1 MIRFL
6 PLMAEEVSRRTFEWG
21 RIQSNSDWI
30 LPIAV
35 TTAVLLYVAYMY
47 RRDAADLSPL
57 LGVFLTVL
65 RGAVFLALLVF
76 FLEPRWRIET
86 EKTINSRTVVA
97 VDTSLSMG
105 LTDFDSSVSTAS
117 VSRIQQTAAALKDSS
132 LIDRLRS
139 THDVT
144 VVRFD
149 SQLHRDFL
157 DFAKIKPKSA
167 AAGDDA
173 AGGGPTGG
181 ASADSDENSSEQ
193 GETKAKSPADVDWA
207 KYLALSGEETRLGQS
222 VQQLIAEVSRLPL
235 SGVIVISDG
244 GHNAGPGPEAIVAA
258 AREAK
263 VKVLTLG
270 VGSDKQPPSV
280 RVAAFNPPPRAYP
293 GDPFNVTG
301 VIQSW
306 RMPGQTA
313 TVQLLARPV
322 GSAADR
328 RASRGTGEL
337 VESQQI
343 TLGQDGE
350 EVPVKF
356 TLTPEAVGKKT
367 YCLKVLG
374 PENDREKDDN
384 VIEADVEIVDRKTK
398 VLLFAGGPTR
408 EYQFVRN
415 QLYRD
420 KSVES
425 DVLLQTAQPGVS
437 QEAVKILDEFPS
449 TREELY
455 QYDCIVAFDPDW
467 TALNQQQVDLLE
479 SWVAEQGGGLI
490 VLAGPVFTGNRV
502 RGWVE
507 DASLSK
513 IRALYPVEFPR
524 RLSSLDVAAFK
535 TDEPA
540 PLEFTREGLEA
551 DFLTL
556 TDSAVESR
564 QAWEGFPGVYGCFP
578 VRGAKQGATVLA
590 HFGLQQEG
598 EKPIFMAWQFYGSG
612 RVLYMGSGEMWRLRA
627 VDPTYFEQLYTKLIR
642 HISKGRLLRG
652 STRGVLLVGQERYRL
667 GNTVGVQAYRLTTPQ
682 LEPLELPDVTLQ
694 VILPD
699 QTLQTVKLTADSGRP
714 GSYSGQFT
722 VLQEGE
728 YRLELPLPGGDD
740 ESLAQQIR
748 VEIPNLERERPERN
762 DAVLSE
768 IAQKTGGRYFVGLS
782 ALFDDVDQIVSQ
794 FEDRTRT
801 LIFTETPSAQWQQ
814 QWLLWLLLGLFGF
827 LCVEWIVRRL
837 AKLA

>member
-1 MIRFL
+1 MIHFL

-21 RIQSNSDWI
+21 RIQSNTDWI

-86 EKTINSRTVVA
+86 EKTINSRAVVA

-105 LTDFDSSVSTAS
+105 LTDFDSSVSTAPA
-117 VSRIQQTAAALKDSS
+117 SRIQQTAAALKDSA
-132 LIDRLRS
+132 LIDKLRS

-157 DFAKIKPKSA
+157 DFAKIKAKAADGSA
-167 AAGDDA
+167 DAADGATAGD
-173 AGGGPTGG
+173 G
-181 ASADSDENSSEQ
+181 DSSENSDDKADK
-193 GETKAKSPADVDWA
+193 KAKSPAEVDWP
-207 KYLALSGEETRLGQS
+207 KYLTLSGEETRLGQS
-222 VQQLIAEVSRLPL
+222 IQQLIAEVSRLPL
-235 SGVIVISDG
+235 SGVVVISDG

-263 VKVLTLG
+263 VKVLAIG

-293 GDPFNVTG
+293 GDPFTITG

-313 TVQLLARPV
+313 TVQLLARPA

-328 RASRGTGEL
+328 RASRGTGE
-337 VESQQI
+337 VVDSQQV

-374 PENDREKDDN
+374 PESDREKDDN
-384 VIEADVEIVDRKTK
+384 LMEADVEIVDRKTK

-415 QLYRD
+415 QMYRD

-437 QEAVKILDEFPS
+437 QEAAKILDEFPS

-455 QYDCIVAFDPDW
+455 QYDCIIAFDPDW
-467 TALNQQQVDLLE
+467 TALDQQQVDLLE

-490 VLAGPVFTGNRV
+490 VLAGPVHTGNRV

-535 TDEPA
+535 TDEPI

-551 DFLTL
+551 DFLML

-578 VRGAKQGATVLA
+578 VRGAKQAAAVLA
-590 HFGLQQEG
+590 HFGSQQEG

-627 VDPTYFEQLYTKLIR
+627 VDPAYFEQLYTKLVR

-699 QTLQTVKLTADSGRP
+699 QTLQTVKLSADSGRP

-728 YRLELPLPGGDD
+728 YRLELPLPGGED

-814 QWLLWLLLGLFGF
+814 QWLLWLLLGLFGL
-827 LCVEWIVRRL
+827 LCIEWIIRRL